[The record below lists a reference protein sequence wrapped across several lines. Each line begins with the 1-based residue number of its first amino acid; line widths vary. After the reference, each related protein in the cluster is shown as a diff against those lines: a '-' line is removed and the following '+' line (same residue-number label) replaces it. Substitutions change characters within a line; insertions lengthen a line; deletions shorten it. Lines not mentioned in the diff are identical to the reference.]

1 VPDRKNDFMI
11 GENVVREEHGVNE
24 YDMTFLLQT
33 TSPGNDAW
41 MRKNTQDRDR
51 NYLRKYT

>member
-41 MRKNTQDRDR
+41 MRKNTQDPDR
-51 NYLRKYT
+51 N